1 MFTCG
6 ATRLGAISHPLSAY
20 NHMPKLLTELH
31 LRLSYSGSPF
41 LIALRSPFG
50 QYTFTPITPSGALSE
65 KEVMTYLLFINGLC
79 EFNTVKNILSRM
91 FLLLLFFDGFLSF
104 RGKKMYTLI

>member
-6 ATRLGAISHPLSAY
+6 ATRLGVISHPLSAY

-65 KEVMTYLLFINGLC
+65 KEVKTYLLFINGLC
-79 EFNTVKNILSRM
+79 EFNTVAVFSQAKIINGYYASFDY
-91 FLLLLFFDGFLSF
+91 FLLFHG
-104 RGKKMYTLI
+104 MAA